1 MKIEDF
7 HELKEPLRDKE
18 MKENSKMEDGNLLRD
33 DFIIITG
40 GPGSGKTT
48 LLDELQKN
56 NYEYVP
62 EVAREIIKT
71 QISSNGDALPWGNV
85 TKYRDLM
92 LEQSIES
99 YLSALTNPSSQLLF
113 FDRGIPD
120 TLTYTH
126 LINIPVSE
134 QLESAVKRYRYN
146 KKVFILPPWKD
157 IYKTDNERKQDFE
170 EAVATYKAM
179 FRTYEQ
185 LDYEL
190 IEVPKIGV
198 KRRASF
204 ILKNVI

>member
-1 MKIEDF
+1 
-7 HELKEPLRDKE
+7 
-18 MKENSKMEDGNLLRD
+18 MEDGNLLRD

-56 NYEYVP
+56 NYEYIP

-92 LEQSIES
+92 LDQTIES
-99 YLSALTNPSSQLLF
+99 YLSALTNPSYQPLF

-126 LINIPVSE
+126 LINIPISE
-134 QLESAVKRYRYN
+134 KLESAVKRYRYN
-146 KKVFILPPWKD
+146 KKVFILPPWKN
-157 IYKTDNERKQDFE
+157 IYKTDDERKQDFE
-170 EAVATYKAM
+170 EAIATYKVM
-179 FRTYEQ
+179 FETYEQ

-190 IEVPKIGV
+190 IEVPKIRV
-198 KRRASF
+198 QQRANF
-204 ILKNVI
+204 VLKNVIR